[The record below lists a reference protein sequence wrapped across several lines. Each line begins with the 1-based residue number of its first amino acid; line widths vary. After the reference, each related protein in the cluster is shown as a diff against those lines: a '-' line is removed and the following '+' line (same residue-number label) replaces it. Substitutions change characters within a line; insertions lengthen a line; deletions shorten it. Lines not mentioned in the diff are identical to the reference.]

1 MDNLRNEK
9 CKAIELRNRVVS
21 FEPRV
26 SDEKKESTE
35 VEKKSEKEVVV
46 EE

>member
-1 MDNLRNEK
+1 MDNLRNET

-26 SDEKKESTE
+26 SEEKKETSE

-46 EE
+46 EK